1 MDERQTQIKEGA
13 GLEES
18 RLNEDFLAFLNK
30 WSFPVLLI
38 IALVSG
44 GYYVYNMLER
54 SKITKRDNAFAQFGN
69 VESAPNPS
77 VISLTAI
84 ADEFEGVGSV
94 TELAL
99 LQAGDI
105 HLNAVRTGIDPSDG
119 ETPLTDE
126 DKAFHLDQAES
137 LYRRVADRVAGKADA
152 GLFAVNAAFGLAA
165 TAESRGDIETA
176 RSRYTEA
183 ATLATKAGYAPLA
196 VVANEMGASAGEDDG
211 ARLHAA
217 DELPRMP
224 FEPDPATQS
233 LDTTI
238 DVLDDGLVGPDGPA
252 AELAPDTDPAA
263 ESPAD
268 PTTAPA
274 GDPPAEPA
282 ADPEDG

>member
-1 MDERQTQIKEGA
+1 MDERQTQIQEGA

-44 GYYVYNMLER
+44 GYYVYNMIER
-54 SKITKRDNAFAQFGN
+54 SKIAKRDNAFAQYGN
-69 VESAPNPS
+69 VESAGNPS
-77 VISLTAI
+77 IISLTAI

-105 HLNAVRTGIDPSDG
+105 HLNAVRTGIDPADG
-119 ETPLTDE
+119 ETELTDE
-126 DKAFHLDQAES
+126 DKAFHLDQAET
-137 LYRRVADRVAGKADA
+137 LYRRVADRVSGKADY

-165 TAESRGDIETA
+165 TAESRGEFETA
-176 RSRYTEA
+176 TSRYAEA
-183 ATLATKAGYAPLA
+183 ASLAEKSGFASLA
-196 VVANEMGASAGEDDG
+196 IVANEMGASVGTDQG
-211 ARLHAA
+211 ARLYTT

-224 FEPDPATQS
+224 FEPDPVTET
-233 LDTTI
+233 LDTTLEVI
-238 DVLDDGLVGPDGPA
+238 DDGVIGPEGPA
-252 AELAPDTDPAA
+252 ADDATGADPAA
-263 ESPAD
+263 ETPAD
-268 PTTAPA
+268 PATAPA
-274 GDPPAEPA
+274 GDPPVEPA